1 MIRMIQSISA
11 QQAKKYFTEALGQ
24 SDYYVNT
31 QELPG
36 HIRGKLAV
44 RLGIEGLATKSIFQS
59 LAENLHPQTGQKLTP
74 RNSERRTVGYDI
86 NFHCPKSVSI
96 LHALSKDNHILEAF
110 QHSVTEIMSDIE
122 HDSKTRKRKAGH
134 DEDMSTGELVW
145 ADFIHQTARPV
156 DGAAPDPHL
165 HSHCF
170 TFNMTWDDSEKRHK
184 AAQFRDIKR
193 DMPYYQA
200 KFHKVL
206 SDRLS
211 TLGYAIRKTE
221 AAFEVEGVPQTVIDR
236 FSKRTDEI
244 GQAAKASG
252 VTDAKEL
259 DKLGGRT
266 RARKQKGM
274 TMDDLKKDWRRQ
286 IRSLGLSQAQSR
298 KLIRNPVDQ
307 APGTNQ
313 ATKCLEHAIKHCFE
327 RASVVQDRRLLAKA
341 FQFAV
346 GNPAT
351 TPAAIQAMFD
361 GHAGL
366 YKGQEGS
373 KTLCTSWD
381 IIREEREM
389 IHLAQ
394 ADGSGSKPFY
404 DTLPAIVLEGEQRS
418 AVAGLLSRKDRVM
431 ILEGRAGTGK
441 TTLMKTAIGLI
452 EQSGKTVF
460 VAAPSSEASRGVLR
474 EEGFAAAETVAK
486 LLADPQLQAGLTDQV
501 LWVDEAGLLGVK
513 DMTALLSLASRLR
526 ARLILSGDTRQHSS
540 VARGDALRV
549 LKDIGGVWT
558 TSLTDIRRQKHVGYR
573 KAVQAISK
581 GHVAEGFDVL
591 DTLGSIKPVEAGGQA
606 KAMAAAYVQTVKAG
620 KSALIVSPTHKQ
632 GLEVT
637 QAVREALKHSNKIGK
652 TDHKVVQLIPF
663 NMTEAEKSDPR
674 NYNKGQVIKMNQNKP
689 GMPRGSTWFVD
700 DIQDSILRLK
710 NEKGKETDF
719 NVETEKDFEV
729 YQQSDISLAKG
740 DDIRITRNGF
750 DENKQRLNNGQAL
763 KIKSINKKGT
773 IIAVNPISKKMY
785 ELPRSFGHIDHGYCL
800 TSHASQGKTVDE
812 VFIYQPAST
821 FPATDL
827 KQFYVSVSRGRDKVH
842 LYTDDKEAL
851 IGHASNMRSR
861 QSGLELLGLKEAFKD
876 IAPRRHTSS
885 LTRQSR
891 PLHSLSF

>member
-1 MIRMIQSISA
+1 MIQSISA
-11 QQAKKYFTEALGQ
+11 RQAKKYFTEALGQ
-24 SDYYVNT
+24 SDYYVNA
-31 QELPG
+31 QEFPG
-36 HIRGKLAV
+36 HIRGRLAA
-44 RLGIEGLATKSIFQS
+44 RLGIDGMATKSIFES
-59 LAENLHPQTGQKLTP
+59 LAENTHPQNGQKLTP
-74 RNSERRTVGYDI
+74 RQSERRTVGYDI

-96 LHALSKDNHILEAF
+96 LHALSTDNHILDAF
-110 QHSVTEIMSDIE
+110 QHSVTEIMADIE

-134 DEDMSTGELVW
+134 DEDISTGELVW

-170 TFNMTWDDSEKRHK
+170 TFNMTWDDSEKRYK

-206 SDRLS
+206 SDRLY
-211 TLGYAIRKTE
+211 TLGYTIRKTD
-221 AAFEVEGVPQTVIDR
+221 AAFEIDGVPQEVIDR

-244 GQAAKASG
+244 GQAAQASG
-252 VTDAKEL
+252 ITDAKEL

-286 IRSLGLSQAQSR
+286 IRSLGLNQAQSR
-298 KLIRNPVDQ
+298 KLIRKPVDQ
-307 APGTNQ
+307 PPTASD
-313 ATKCLEHAIKHCFE
+313 ATQCLDHAIDHCFE

-341 FQFAV
+341 FQFSI
-346 GNPAT
+346 GNPVT
-351 TPAAIQAMFD
+351 SPAAIQVLFD
-361 GHAGL
+361 SHAGL
-366 YKGQEGS
+366 YKGQEGAKS
-373 KTLCTSWD
+373 LCTTWD
-381 IIREEREM
+381 IIREERDM
-389 IHLAQ
+389 ISLAQ
-394 ADGSGSKPFY
+394 AGVNGSKPFY
-404 DTLPAIVLEGEQRS
+404 ETLPAIPLDGEQGS
-418 AVAGLLSRKDRVM
+418 AIADLLSRQDRVM
-431 ILEGRAGTGK
+431 IVEGRAGTGK
-441 TTLMKTAIGLI
+441 TTLMKTAISLI

-486 LLADPQLQAGLTDQV
+486 LLTDRELQDGLKDQV

-513 DMTALLSLASRLR
+513 DMTALLALAYRLG

-549 LKDIGGVWT
+549 LKDLGGVWT
-558 TSLTDIRRQKHVGYR
+558 TSLTDIRRQKHAGYK

-581 GHVAEGFDVL
+581 GDVAEGFDVL
-591 DTLGSIKPVEAGGQA
+591 DTLGFIQSVEPGEQA
-606 KAMAAAYVQTVKAG
+606 KTMAHSYVQTIKTG

-637 QAVREALKHSNKIGK
+637 EAVREALKRSNKIGK
-652 TDHKVVQLIPF
+652 TDHTVMRLIPS
-663 NMTEAEKSDPR
+663 NMTEADRSDPR
-674 NYNKGQVIKMNQNKP
+674 NYKKGHVIRINQNKP
-689 GMPRGSTWFVD
+689 GMSRGSTWFVR
-700 DIQDSILRLK
+700 DIEGRFLRLMD
-710 NEKGKETDF
+710 EQGREAGF
-719 NVETEKDFEV
+719 AVETEKDFEV
-729 YQQSDISLAKG
+729 YQQADIPLAKG
-740 DDIRITRNGF
+740 DSIRITRNGF
-750 DENKQRLNNGQAL
+750 DDNKQRLNNGQAL
-763 KIKSINKKGT
+763 KIVSINKKGNIVAQHPT
-773 IIAVNPISKKMY
+773 SKKLY
-785 ELPRSFGHIDHGYCL
+785 QLPRTFGHIDYGYCL

-812 VFIYQPAST
+812 IFIYQPAST

-842 LYTDDKEAL
+842 LYTDDKETL

-861 QSGLELLGLKEAFKD
+861 QSGLELVGLKEAFKD
-876 IAPRRHTSS
+876 IAAKKDAYP

-891 PLHSLSF
+891 PLHTLSF